1 MIRAKI
7 TWKGSY
13 LDSVK
18 TESIEIFAVFYGT
31 VGKNLCFK
39 YKIFHLN
46 DLAQFMK
53 SWVFFKLLLSDGH
66 IESMIPVKSIEISYL
81 YINTI
86 EMLYSTLKYLKLQ
99 IKKDY
104 V

>member
-1 MIRAKI
+1 
-7 TWKGSY
+7 
-13 LDSVK
+13 
-18 TESIEIFAVFYGT
+18 
-31 VGKNLCFK
+31 
-39 YKIFHLN
+39 
-46 DLAQFMK
+46 
-53 SWVFFKLLLSDGH
+53 
-66 IESMIPVKSIEISYL
+66 MIPVKSIEISYL